1 MSFDFDLRVQLSCDR
16 EKSETLSKW
25 RQAAQNFKEAYG
37 LAFASEISKI
47 HLLLGLDVSSQVWD
61 QMPPLNLPWEN
72 VHFRPQQHQARS
84 FLEEYGPEGGLHGAQ
99 RSYDPIP
106 WKETSG
112 VKTFWFLESIMQ
124 AGNSVQVE
132 AGVACDRF
140 MYVEHAL
147 GIPPSYAYRIQCLE
161 RFWKYRVG
169 FCASQKSA
177 QHQSV
182 IMFMVTARSIILVVM
197 VVINTTK
204 SHWRVFQGLLSYW
217 CGTAFSPTPTSRL
230 KAWRAEQRR
239 WGPSWMRVS
248 NFKTFWR
255 ARRGRGSESKLL
267 VLTA

>member
-1 MSFDFDLRVQLSCDR
+1 MPLDVFWLWSSRSIVMWQR
-16 EKSETLSKW
+16 EKWDPLKVATGCAELQRGVWPGVCLRNLRDPSSIEP
-25 RQAAQNFKEAYG
+25 RYFKPGVRSDA
-37 LAFASEISKI
+37 
-47 HLLLGLDVSSQVWD
+47 
-61 QMPPLNLPWEN
+61 PPFNLPWEN

-112 VKTFWFLESIMQ
+112 VKTLWFLESIMQ

-147 GIPPSYAYRIQCLE
+147 GIPPSYTYCIQCLE

-169 FCASQKSA
+169 FCSSRKSA

-182 IMFMVTARSIILVVM
+182 IMFMVTAHSIILVVM
-197 VVINTTK
+197 VVINTTI
-204 SHWRVFQGLLSYW
+204 SFGVFFL
-217 CGTAFSPTPTSRL
+217 A
-230 KAWRAEQRR
+230 
-239 WGPSWMRVS
+239 V
-248 NFKTFWR
+248 
-255 ARRGRGSESKLL
+255 KLL
-267 VLTA
+267 MWNFFFSNAHQSA